1 MALFNA
7 PTQAS
12 NKTPSAALLEAGRY
26 PARVVRIVD
35 LGKQPG
41 SVKYPQP
48 VFKMLVTF
56 ELLEEY
62 MKRSMAKA
70 KSSWSKTRM
79 KTQAS

>member
-12 NKTPSAALLEAGRY
+12 NKTPSAAPLLEAGGY

-56 ELLEEY
+56 E
-62 MKRSMAKA
+62 
-70 KSSWSKTRM
+70 
-79 KTQAS
+79 